1 MKNIIGIMREGI
13 SKRGEKRVAIT
24 PKYAKEIVSWGH
36 KLIVQSARHPKTAEI
51 KRAFHDRD
59 YMLAGAEIS
68 EDLSKAKVIF
78 GLKEIHLTRLLPNK
92 AYYTFSHTHKGQI
105 KNRLML
111 KRLIDLDST
120 LIDYELIRD
129 EKDNRKITAFT
140 YNAGYAGMV
149 DTLWTLGK
157 RLALSG
163 IPTAFDLV
171 PQAIEGQDLL
181 SVKNIL
187 KKVAKRI
194 EKEGIPNNI
203 PPIIVCFLGKGKT
216 AHGAREIFDILPHSN
231 IKLSELENTFKYG
244 SRNKVYALQIQP
256 DDIYRFKKEMIDKVE
271 SFRKLNALER
281 LKYYLVNPNY
291 FETNLDLVLPYISVL
306 MNCVIW
312 SHEYPRS
319 ITKKLMKDVY
329 SKSKTLIAIGDITCD
344 PNGSI
349 EFSKETWIDNPVYIY
364 NPEEESI
371 KDGFDGEGIAVMAVT
386 NLPCEFSSDASDQ
399 FSENLQPYL
408 KAIVSANY
416 KDSLHDS
423 NLPDEI
429 KRAVIM
435 WKGRFTK
442 KYSYMKK
449 YIENILPH

>member
-1 MKNIIGIMREGI
+1 MREGI
-13 SKRGEKRVAIT
+13 SKRGEKRVAVT

-36 KLIVQSARHPKTAEI
+36 KLIVQSAKHPKTEEI

-59 YMLAGAEIS
+59 YKLAGAEIS

-92 AYYTFSHTHKGQI
+92 AYYTFSHTHKGQV

-129 EKDNRKITAFT
+129 EKDIRKITAFT

-149 DTLWTLGK
+149 DTLWTLGR
-157 RLALSG
+157 RLKLSG
-163 IPTAFDLV
+163 IENPFDLV

-187 KKVAKRI
+187 KKVAKKI
-194 EKEGIPNNI
+194 EKGGTPNKL

-216 AHGAREIFDILPHSN
+216 AHGAREIFDIFPHSN
-231 IKLSELENTFKYG
+231 IKLSELEHTFEYG
-244 SRNKVYALQIQP
+244 LRNKVYALQIQP
-256 DDIYRFKKEMIDKVE
+256 AEIYRFKKEMIDKEE

-281 LKYYLVNPNY
+281 LKYYLANPNY
-291 FETNLDLVLPYISVL
+291 FKTNLDIVLPYITVL

-319 ITKKLMKDVY
+319 ITKKLMRDVY

-364 NPEEESI
+364 NPEDESI
-371 KDGFDGEGIAVMAVT
+371 KDGFDGKGIAVMAVT

-416 KDSLHDS
+416 KDSLQES
-423 NLPDEI
+423 NLPDDI

-435 WKGRFTK
+435 WKGKFTK
-442 KYSYMKK
+442 KYSYMKE
-449 YIENILPH
+449 YIENVVQH

>member
-1 MKNIIGIMREGI
+1 MREGI

-24 PKYAKEIVSWGH
+24 PRYAKEIVSWGH
-36 KLIVQSARHPKTAEI
+36 KLIVQSARHPKTYEI
-51 KRAFHDRD
+51 KRAFHDMN
-59 YMLAGAEIS
+59 YKLAGAEIS

-78 GLKEIHLTRLLPNK
+78 GLKEIYLTRLLPHK

-111 KRLIDLDST
+111 KRLAELDST

-129 EKDNRKITAFT
+129 EKDNRQITAFT

-163 IPTAFDLV
+163 IPTAFDLI
-171 PQAIEGQDLL
+171 PQAVEGQDLL

-187 KKVAKRI
+187 KKVAKKIQRD
-194 EKEGIPNNI
+194 GTPLNI
-203 PPIIVCFLGKGKT
+203 PPIIICFLGKGKT
-216 AHGAREIFDILPHSN
+216 AHGARDIFNILPHSD
-231 IKLSELENTFKYG
+231 IKLDDLEKVFEYG
-244 SRNKVYALQIQP
+244 TRKKVYALQIRT
-256 DDIYRFKKEMIDKVE
+256 DEIYRLKKNMMYLTENYY
-271 SFRKLNALER
+271 KLNA
-281 LKYYLVNPNY
+281 
-291 FETNLDLVLPYISVL
+291 FEKRKFYMENSNSFESNLDTVLPFVTVL
-306 MNCVIW
+306 MNCVTW
-312 SHEYPRS
+312 SREFPRS
-319 ITKKLMKDVY
+319 VTKKLMKEIY
-329 SKSKTLIAIGDITCD
+329 SKHKTLIAIGDITCD

-364 NPEEESI
+364 NPNNDYLR
-371 KDGFDGEGIAVMAVT
+371 DGFEGEGIAVMAVT
-386 NLPCEFSSDASDQ
+386 NLPCEFSADASEQ
-399 FSENLQPYL
+399 FSENLSPFL
-408 KAIVSANY
+408 KDIVSANY
-416 KDSLHDS
+416 KDTLNDS

-442 KYSYMKK
+442 RYSYMKA
-449 YIENILPH
+449 YIENLPEQ

>member
-13 SKRGEKRVAIT
+13 SKRGEQRVAIT
-24 PKYAKEIVSWGH
+24 PQYAKEIVNWGH
-36 KLIVQSARHPKTAEI
+36 KLIVQSAKHPKTSEV
-51 KRAFHDRD
+51 KRAFADKEYRH
-59 YMLAGAEIS
+59 AGAEIS

-157 RLALSG
+157 RLKLSG
-163 IPTAFDLV
+163 LENAFDMV
-171 PQAIEGQDLL
+171 PQAIEGQDLF

-187 KKVAKRI
+187 KKVARRI
-194 EKEGIPNNI
+194 EKGGTPKNL

-231 IKLSELENTFKYG
+231 IRLSELEHTFKYG
-244 SRNKVYALQIQP
+244 LRNKVYALQIQP
-256 DDIYRFKKEMIDKVE
+256 DEIYRFKVNLSSKTENFK
-271 SFRKLNALER
+271 KLNALDR
-281 LKYYLVNPNY
+281 LKYYLANPNF
-291 FETNLDLVLPYISVL
+291 FETNLDKVLPYISVL

-312 SHEYPRS
+312 SHDYPRS
-319 ITKKLMKDVY
+319 ITKKLMKEIY
-329 SKSKTLIAIGDITCD
+329 SKNKTLIAIGDITCD

-364 NPEEESI
+364 NPKTETI
-371 KDGFDGEGIAVMAVT
+371 KDGFEGNGIAVMAVT
-386 NLPCEFSSDASDQ
+386 NLPCEFSADASTQ
-399 FSENLQPYL
+399 FSENLFPFL
-408 KAIVSANY
+408 KDIVSANY
-416 KDSLHDS
+416 KDGLHDS
-423 NLPDEI
+423 NLPEEI

-442 KYSYMKK
+442 RYSYMKE
-449 YIENILPH
+449 YIENIHEH

>member
-1 MKNIIGIMREGI
+1 MREGI

-24 PKYAKEIVSWGH
+24 PKYAKEIVSWGY
-36 KLIVQSARHPKTAEI
+36 KLIVQSAKHPKTLEI
-51 KRAFHDRD
+51 KRAFHDRE
-59 YMLAGAEIS
+59 YKLAGAEIS

-111 KRLIDLDST
+111 KRLVELDST

-163 IPTAFDLV
+163 IPTAFDLI

-181 SVKNIL
+181 TVKNIL
-187 KKVAKRI
+187 RKVAKKI
-194 EKEGIPNNI
+194 ESDGTPENI

-216 AHGAREIFDILPHSN
+216 AHGARVIFNLLPHSD

-244 SRNKVYALQIQP
+244 SRKKLYALQIQP
-256 DDIYRFKKEMIDKVE
+256 DEIYRFKETAQHLSI
-271 SFRKLNALER
+271 SFRSLNTLER
-281 LKYYLVNPNY
+281 LKYYLANPNY
-291 FETNLDLVLPYISVL
+291 FESNLDIVLPYVSVL

-312 SHEYPRS
+312 SNKYPRS
-319 ITKKLMKDVY
+319 ISKKLMKEVY
-329 SKSKTLIAIGDITCD
+329 SKGKTLIAIGDITCD

-364 NPEEESI
+364 NPEDESL

-386 NLPCEFSSDASDQ
+386 NLPCEFSSDASNE
-399 FSENLQPYL
+399 FSEDLKPYL

-416 KDSLHDS
+416 KDSLIDS

-442 KYSYMKK
+442 KYSYMKE
-449 YIENILPH
+449 YIENVVQH